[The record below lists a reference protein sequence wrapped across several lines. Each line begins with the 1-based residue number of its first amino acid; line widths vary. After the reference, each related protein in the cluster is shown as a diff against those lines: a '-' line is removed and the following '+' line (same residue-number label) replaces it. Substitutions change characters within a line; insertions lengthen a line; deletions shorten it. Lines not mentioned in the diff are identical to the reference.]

1 MRIGFGTYTL
11 MVATV
16 LYGVLLGGVVYSH
29 VVFFP
34 VYLSSLPDSAVL
46 TNGQFALHDENFWM
60 LIHPML
66 LLSLIITLFVNW
78 ADRYRRNRIALTLA
92 VYALV
97 LVISITWFVPSL
109 LEFKDSPRSSVAVE
123 EWHDRGDRWQHMSWL
138 RGATL
143 FIFSIPLLLALVKPE
158 EDAAG

>member
-34 VYLSSLPDSAVL
+34 VYLSFLPDSAVL
-46 TNGQFALHDENFWM
+46 TNGEFALHDENFWL

-66 LLSLIITLFVNW
+66 VLSLVITLFVNW
-78 ADRYRRNRIALTLA
+78 ADRYRRSRISITLG
-92 VYALV
+92 VYVLV
-97 LVISITWFVPSL
+97 LVVSWTWFVPQLMEFRNSL
-109 LEFKDSPRSSVAVE
+109 EAGRPME
-123 EWHDRGDRWQHMSWL
+123 EWKARGNHW
-138 RGATL
+138 
-143 FIFSIPLLLALVKPE
+143 
-158 EDAAG
+158 